1 ARNRET
7 AYRLHASEFANFL
20 GAFGWDLGG
29 SGADDPAWLT
39 EEEARA
45 RRDEALARVQ
55 AAGDAVLAAGE
66 AEDQA
71 LQARIPALEA
81 AAARALSDFR
91 DAKAAVNTVP
101 LAQRK
106 PLYANL
112 NAARQASGAA
122 SSALRGARRA
132 RAGAARDRS
141 RRANRA
147 MDDAHREFLAW
158 NQIGPDYAAGKTLL
172 RLLDTWVREAARH
185 PDDPQSFTP
194 LFLAE

>member
-45 RRDEALARVQ
+45 RYDEALARVQ

-66 AEDQA
+66 AEDQV

-81 AAARALSDFR
+81 AAARAPSGLR
-91 DAKAAVNTVP
+91 DAKAAVTTVP

-112 NAARQASGAA
+112 NAARQASSDANK
-122 SSALRGARRA
+122 ALREARRA
-132 RAGAARDRS
+132 LADAGRNRT

-147 MDDAHREFLAW
+147 RDDAHRQFLAW
-158 NQIGPDYAAGKTLL
+158 NQIGPDYDAGKTLL
-172 RLLDTWVREAARH
+172 RLLDTW
-185 PDDPQSFTP
+185 
-194 LFLAE
+194 